1 MFGYRLEDLLRHT
14 SGWDDDLV
22 TAVESEASAYRRQAH
37 YLADML
43 VTLGR
48 LERFAQTPV
57 QSQDKQKEYA
67 P

>member
-1 MFGYRLEDLLRHT
+1 M
-14 SGWDDDLV
+14 